1 MPNLEHVSP
10 VMSQAATFEGL
21 GQNPFRIFGLRV
33 DLGSKELTEAIK
45 DLRIQMELGAELPH
59 AFALA
64 TLEEGMLAQA
74 NQRLRD
80 PVQRICDECFWFWPM
95 DLGAQDDALDLIANG
110 DKAGAKAAWKE
121 FHGHPD
127 WGPIAAHNLA
137 ILGLYESGTDSTE
150 LGDLGKNSLEFL
162 DSPASVN
169 RLKARLRTIDDPR
182 LPRNSARA
190 ILDDVRRAMV
200 ANQIHTGLDR
210 LAQGDTIR
218 GNRNLRCAK
227 TIADDEDLLGSIAE
241 EALESDFRRLE
252 TKIEID
258 DEKAKDADWKAI
270 AQDTQQLIDRLK
282 PFTGLASRAEIIG
295 NNAAKKLR
303 NISIHTHNV
312 KKNRKKAL
320 QIAEVAYKLASGE
333 MLGRIKEDIKI
344 VKEVIEAEECEAAFE
359 PIRLRIE
366 ALNESSDT
374 GRLTTEGRSILNA
387 LNAKVDGGKSKE
399 WAVDLYRN
407 LGWLIRGKAIK
418 ANNEQHDANSAR
430 LLVYLGQEVV
440 KEGES
445 RQMDLNELRLKL
457 QQDAITLAQ
466 NAVQPRA
473 TARPQ
478 RYPSGH
484 VNEDDAY
491 PSPPRRF
498 VPPPIYRAPQTQS
511 SSSSCLIP
519 LVAILCL
526 TGAAGYAAPMVLQ
539 TAQTFL
545 KTLLP

>member
-10 VMSQAATFEGL
+10 VMTQAATFEGL

-95 DLGAQDDALDLIANG
+95 DLGAQDDALDLISNG
-110 DKAGAKAAWKE
+110 DKAGAKAAWQE

-137 ILGLYESGTDSTE
+137 ILGLYESASDSTE
-150 LGDLGKNSLEFL
+150 LSDLGKNSLEFL

-169 RLKARLRTIDDPR
+169 RIKARLRTIDDPR

-190 ILDDVRRAMV
+190 ILDEVRRAMV
-200 ANQIHTGLDR
+200 ANQIHIGLDR

-227 TIADDEDLLGSIAE
+227 TIADDEELLGSIAE
-241 EALESDFRRLE
+241 EALQSDFRRLE
-252 TKIEID
+252 TKTEIEV
-258 DEKAKDADWKAI
+258 EKAKDADWKAI
-270 AQDTQQLIDRLK
+270 AQDSQQLIDRLK

-303 NISIHTHNV
+303 NISIHIHNV
-312 KKNRKKAL
+312 KKNSKKAL

-333 MLGRIKEDIKI
+333 MLGRLKEDTRII
-344 VKEVIEAEECEAAFE
+344 KEVIEATECEAAFE

-366 ALNESSDT
+366 ALKETSEA
-374 GRLTTEGRSILNA
+374 GRLMSEGRSILNA
-387 LNAKVDGGKSKE
+387 MNAKVDGGMSKE
-399 WAVDLYRN
+399 WAESHYLN

-418 ANNEQHDANSAR
+418 ANNELRDANSAR
-430 LLVYLGQEVV
+430 LLVYLAQEVV
-440 KEGES
+440 KDGES

-466 NAVQPRA
+466 NAVQPRPTPRQ
-473 TARPQ
+473 TARPTA
-478 RYPSGH
+478 H
-484 VNEDDAY
+484 I
-491 PSPPRRF
+491 SPGVPYRERPY

-511 SSSSCLIP
+511 SSGSCLLP
-519 LVAILCL
+519 FVAILCL
-526 TGAAGYAAPMVLQ
+526 TGAAGYAGPMVFQ
-539 TAQTFL
+539 TAHTFL

>member
-33 DLGSKELTEAIK
+33 DLSSKELTEAIK

-110 DKAGAKAAWKE
+110 DKAGAKAAWQE

-137 ILGLYESGTDSTE
+137 ILGLYESGSDSTE
-150 LGDLGKNSLEFL
+150 LGDLGKNALEFM
-162 DSPASVN
+162 DSVASVN

-190 ILDDVRRAMV
+190 ILDEVRRAMV
-200 ANQIHTGLDR
+200 ANQIHIGLDR
-210 LAQGDTIR
+210 LAQGDSIR

-227 TIADDEDLLGSIAE
+227 TIADDEELLGSIAE
-241 EALESDFRRLE
+241 EAFESDFRRLE
-252 TKIEID
+252 SKADLDI
-258 DEKAKDADWKAI
+258 EKAKDADWKGL

-282 PFTGLASRAEIIG
+282 PFASLASRAEIIG
-295 NNAAKKLR
+295 NNAAKTLR
-303 NISIHTHNV
+303 SISIYTYN
-312 KKNRKKAL
+312 KKAKRKKAL
-320 QIAEVAYKLASGE
+320 QIAEAAYKLASGE
-333 MLGRIKEDIKI
+333 LLQRIEDDMKT
-344 VKEVIEAEECEAAFE
+344 VKEGIEAEDCEATFE
-359 PIRLRIE
+359 PIRLRVE
-366 ALNESSDT
+366 ALDDVTDT
-374 GRLTTEGRSILNA
+374 DRLTSEGRSILET
-387 LNAKVDGGKSKE
+387 LNT
-399 WAVDLYRN
+399 AVDSGKPKKWAEVLYRN
-407 LGWLIRGKAIK
+407 LGWLLRGKAIK
-418 ANNEQHDANSAR
+418 ANNELRDPDAAR
-430 LLVYLGQEVV
+430 SLVYLAQNVV
-440 KEGES
+440 KNSES
-445 RQMDLNELRLKL
+445 RGMDQNELRLKL
-457 QQDAITLAQ
+457 TQDAITLAQ
-466 NAVQPRA
+466 NAVQPRP
-473 TARPQ
+473 TARPV
-478 RYPSGH
+478 RAAYREH

-491 PSPPRRF
+491 PPRRF
-498 VPPPIYRAPQTQS
+498 VPPPLYQAPPTQS
-511 SSSSCLIP
+511 SGSCLLP
-519 LVAILCL
+519 FVALLCL
-526 TGAAGYAAPMVLQ
+526 TGAAGTAAPLALQ
-539 TAQTFL
+539 TAHTLL

>member
-10 VMSQAATFEGL
+10 VMSQAAAFEGL

-33 DLGSKELTEAIK
+33 DLTSKELTEAIR

-110 DKAGAKAAWKE
+110 DKAGAKAAWQE

-137 ILGLYESGTDSTE
+137 ILGLYESGSDSTE
-150 LGDLGKNSLEFL
+150 LGDLGKNAQEFL

-190 ILDDVRRAMV
+190 ILGEVRRAMA
-200 ANQIHTGLDR
+200 ANQISIGMDR
-210 LAQGDTIR
+210 LQQGDSVR
-218 GNRNLRCAK
+218 GNRNLRCAR
-227 TIADDEDLLGSIAE
+227 TIADDEELLGSIVE
-241 EALESDFRRLE
+241 EKLESDFRHLE
-252 TKIEID
+252 TKLEMDI
-258 DEKAKDADWKAI
+258 EKAKDADWKSL
-270 AQDTQQLIDRLK
+270 AQETHQLIDRLK
-282 PFTGLASRAEIIG
+282 PFASLASRAEIIG
-295 NNAAKKLR
+295 NNAAKTLR
-303 NISIHTHNV
+303 SISIYTYN
-312 KKNRKKAL
+312 KKDKRKKAL

-333 MLGRIKEDIKI
+333 VLQRIEDDIKT
-344 VKEVIEAEECEAAFE
+344 VKEGIEAEECEATFE
-359 PIRLRIE
+359 PIRLRVEALDDVTDTNRLTSEGRSVLE
-366 ALNESSDT
+366 ALN
-374 GRLTTEGRSILNA
+374 A
-387 LNAKVDGGKSKE
+387 
-399 WAVDLYRN
+399 AVDSGKPKKWAEVVYRN
-407 LGWLIRGKAIK
+407 LGWLLRGKAIK
-418 ANNEQHDANSAR
+418 ANNELHDPAAAR
-430 LLVYLGQEVV
+430 TLVYLAQNVV
-440 KEGES
+440 KNSENRGMN
-445 RQMDLNELRLKL
+445 QNELRLKL

-466 NAVQPRA
+466 NDVQPRP

-484 VNEDDAY
+484 VNEDDSY

-498 VPPPIYRAPQTQS
+498 VPPPLYRAPPTQS
-511 SSSSCLIP
+511 SGSCLLP
-519 LVAILCL
+519 FVALLCL
-526 TGAAGYAAPMVLQ
+526 TGAAGYAAPSALHNLQ
-539 TAQTFL
+539 NLIRLFL
-545 KTLLP
+545 P